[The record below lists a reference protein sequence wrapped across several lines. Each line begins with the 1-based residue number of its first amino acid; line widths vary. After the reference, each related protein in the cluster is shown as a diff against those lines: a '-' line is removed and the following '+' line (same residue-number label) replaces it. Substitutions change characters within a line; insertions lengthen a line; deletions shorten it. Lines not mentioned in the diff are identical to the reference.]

1 MEPARRIL
9 ALSAFALALA
19 ACGSGPGAADPVL
32 KREPIRPAS
41 LAVPEVAPTTTT
53 TAVLDPL
60 GADHIAQT
68 ELRSVLAAA
77 QEWYAENGTF
87 DDGIGPVGAM
97 SGETTVVSLSEVAAR
112 DGVAYDA
119 HGSRLTLHR
128 RSSSGTWFCIDIRG
142 ETTDHGFGDTF
153 QDALAACTDGVPVGG
168 WGNPVS
174 ATGPDEAAIGGVV
187 RALFDAL
194 ATGSIDAAY
203 DLVSAGSACRPPD
216 LEALWPA
223 GLALADSAD
232 YQLSDI
238 SVFTDTA
245 TASVSSSVLPD
256 SALSFEKSDGGWL
269 LTIDPCLLFGPIAAE
284 QMDPAARAL
293 LEEGLI
299 AVRSAFVMQSDFAF
313 GSTALAE
320 MEPSLTFVPAAE
332 IRFAALSYSG
342 RPAEGLLITE
352 GSPGRFYCA
361 VESLSAV
368 TVYGEGA
375 AASELDTPARCR
387 ANAIG

>member
-1 MEPARRIL
+1 MEPARRTL
-9 ALSAFALALA
+9 ALGAFALAVA

-32 KREPIRPAS
+32 TREPIRPAS
-41 LAVPEVAPTTTT
+41 LAVPEVAPTTAT
-53 TAVLDPL
+53 TALLDPL
-60 GADHIAQT
+60 GADHIART

-87 DDGIGPVGAM
+87 DDGIGPVGVM
-97 SGETTVVSLSEVAAR
+97 SGETTVVSLSEVAAH

-119 HGSRLTLHR
+119 HSSRLTLHR
-128 RSSSGTWFCIDIRG
+128 QSASGTWFCIDIRG

-168 WGNPVS
+168 WGDPVS
-174 ATGPDEAAIGGVV
+174 ATGPDEAAISGVV

-194 ATGSIDAAY
+194 ATGSIDGAY
-203 DLVSAGSACRPPD
+203 DLVSTGPACRPAD

-232 YQLSDI
+232 YELSDI

-245 TASVSSSVLPD
+245 TASVSTSVLPD
-256 SALSFEKSDGGWL
+256 SALSFEKSDGSWL
-269 LTIDPCLLFGPIAAE
+269 LAIDPCLLFGPIAAG

-313 GSTALAE
+313 GSSALAE

-332 IRFAALSYSG
+332 VRFDALSYSG
-342 RPAEGLLITE
+342 GLTEGLLITE

-368 TVYGEGA
+368 TVYGEGGDA
-375 AASELDTPARCR
+375 TELDTPARCR
-387 ANAIG
+387 ANATG